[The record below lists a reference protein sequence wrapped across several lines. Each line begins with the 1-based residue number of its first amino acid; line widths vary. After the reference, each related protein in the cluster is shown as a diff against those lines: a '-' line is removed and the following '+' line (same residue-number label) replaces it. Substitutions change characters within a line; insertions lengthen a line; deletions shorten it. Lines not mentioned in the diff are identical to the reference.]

1 MAHINGKDKTY
12 GGHSYMRGTNK
23 TPDYFGYPK
32 PLNII
37 VKDNVLPDSEMLP
50 IWAAYFNM
58 ARYNMYTTLVH
69 IAAATGLSDD
79 ENKENR
85 MDLMRVLNE
94 AVDPEVE
101 LSLRRLICIHFPFVN
116 WMCTAH
122 GSDRDADGEYEDLMA
137 SLQDLRDCL
146 KTITFTLNHYRNLYS
161 HSRTI
166 ETRSEDII
174 AKSRKSERRTGL
186 YLKKICTIS
195 ARRVKTRFSDKDN
208 RGQAGMID
216 EGSLKFITEG
226 KVKFQTK
233 MENGK
238 PILDKNGRKIR
249 ESKDN
254 PNYFLNPLVLDPN
267 GILRDGT
274 NPERLSTVGKM
285 QLVCLFLEKKY
296 ITEFLSQSRFLDAFK
311 NDANVPKL
319 SDRRLILEV
328 LSDLRIRMPQKKID
342 STRDDVQVALDMLN
356 ELKKCPNE
364 LFELLGPEDRAS
376 FSVMSSTGEPV
387 LLRRSSDRF
396 TQLALQWFDIN
407 RAFSRIRFQLNA
419 GVFRYLFNDSKTC
432 LDGKTRLRV
441 LQKPLNCFG
450 RVQEVE
456 EIRVSHRDGKG
467 GPWEGFE
474 IKGFD
479 EAARNDTD
487 CLPYINDARTR
498 YLVDGDN
505 IGIRFGEDGENSG
518 DYMPAISIKD
528 GKYSV
533 NCRPAQCTL
542 SIYELQA
549 MLFLHLLNPGN
560 EGELAPVEKI
570 IIDKVDAFR
579 RLFADIRDGKLIPS
593 GLDETALG
601 SKLTGNYG
609 IALSE
614 IPDKISDYL
623 LGRVNGRN
631 GFKTYRKRLIDTLR
645 EETDYRMRRLSE
657 SLKSMRGDRN
667 KPGKPGFVQLRPGS
681 LASFIAKDIVFFQ
694 EGNADQKMTGLNFS
708 IMQGLIATFGSR
720 DGSTADDL
728 KSAFRSA
735 GLIAANGACGTHP
748 FLAMA
753 FNAGA
758 NNTVALYNEY
768 LKARQAY
775 LSGNVP
781 ETAAFLHADRMKWA
795 VRDDTYYKEY
805 ADRCL
810 RRPVMLPRRLFESA
824 IREKLLSLKGKNAD
838 DLKEVILEAG
848 NRCNS
853 AYMIDSY
860 LFYIKDDNPQVF
872 HGACEGDMDHT
883 FGHRFFQTVR
893 KNVNTAEFILAGLR
907 KDKGNSHRTYIDALT
922 MAIDW
927 AKKNPRPKLATPSR
941 GSKQKDLS
949 REETAAMIKRAFN
962 EFTAT
967 EKTLRRYTVQDEVL
981 FMAAMKTIENTIA
994 VKGNNAQSHYA
1005 QGKEWKLGSIGP
1017 RTESV
1022 LNTVIP
1028 SVKTDVMLNGA
1039 VQFTIEQRDVTLMD
1053 YGDIYRLLAD
1063 RRIADLLKYHNG
1075 DVVQASD
1082 LKKELDA
1089 YDNRRVGVF
1098 KDIMDY
1104 ERKVTSGI
1112 KNRQLCDSM
1121 PKANSKT
1128 VDFKVMQLFDD
1139 NNDELTK
1146 VELRTIRNAFCHNS
1160 YPDKEVKSSDGTRS
1174 LHKAEV
1180 PGTAD
1185 TVSDRIRTISRNTKN
1200 PS

>member
-1 MAHINGKDKTY
+1 MAHN
-12 GGHSYMRGTNK
+12 HN
-23 TPDYFGYPK
+23 GYPK

-37 VKDNVLPDSEMLP
+37 VKENVLPDSAMLP

-58 ARYNMYTTLVH
+58 ARYNMYTTLIH

-122 GSDRDADGEYEDLMA
+122 GSDRDADVEYEDLMA

-226 KVKFQTK
+226 KVIIKAK
-233 MENGK
+233 MMNGK
-238 PILDKNGRKIR
+238 PVLDKNGRKTR

-267 GILRDGT
+267 GVMKDGT

-285 QLVCLFLEKKY
+285 QFVCLLLEKKY
-296 ITEFLSQSRFLDAFK
+296 ITEFLTRSRFLDAFK
-311 NDANVPKL
+311 GDAPAPRL

-328 LSDLRIRMPQKKID
+328 LSDLRIRMPKKKID
-342 STRDDVQVALDMLN
+342 STRNDIQVALDMLN
-356 ELKKCPNE
+356 ELKKCPDE
-364 LFELLGPEDRAS
+364 LFDLLGPEDRAS
-376 FSVMSSTGEPV
+376 FSIESTTGETF

-396 TQLALQWFDIN
+396 TQLALQWFDADKSLI
-407 RAFSRIRFQLNA
+407 RIRFQLNA
-419 GVFRYLFNDSKTC
+419 GVFRYLFNESKTC

-441 LQKPLNCFG
+441 LQEPLNCFG

-456 EIRVSHRDGKG
+456 EKRISHRDGKG
-467 GPWEGFE
+467 GPWAGFK

-479 EAARNDTD
+479 DAVRNDKD
-487 CLPYINDARTR
+487 SLPYINDAGTR

-505 IGIRFGEDGENSG
+505 IGIRFGEDGESSG
-518 DYMPAISIKD
+518 DYIPAINPGD
-528 GKYSV
+528 GRYRV
-533 NCRPAQCTL
+533 NCRPAQCTM
-542 SIYELQA
+542 SIYELPA
-549 MLFLHLLNPGN
+549 MLFLHLLDPGN
-560 EGELAPVEKI
+560 EGEPAPVEKI
-570 IIDKVDAFR
+570 IIDNVEAFR
-579 RLFADIRDGKLIPS
+579 RLFTDIRNGKLTPKGQDTIA
-593 GLDETALG
+593 LDAELSTE
-601 SKLTGNYG
+601 YG
-609 IALSE
+609 IALNE
-614 IPDKISDYL
+614 VPEKLRDYL
-623 LGRVNGRN
+623 LGKVDDRSGFRAYRTNLIKKLKEDTDRRVQ
-631 GFKTYRKRLIDTLR
+631 RLRDDL
-645 EETDYRMRRLSE
+645 EAMC
-657 SLKSMRGDRN
+657 GDMN
-667 KPGKPGFVQLRPGS
+667 KPGKPRFVQLRPGS

-708 IMQGLIATFGSR
+708 VMQGLIATFGSR
-720 DGSTADDL
+720 DGATADDL

-748 FLAMA
+748 FLAVA

-758 NNTVALYNEY
+758 NNTVTLYREY

-775 LSGNVP
+775 LSGNIP
-781 ETAAFLHADRMKWA
+781 ETAAFLHSDRMKWA
-795 VRDDTYYKEY
+795 ERNDSFYREY
-805 ADRCL
+805 AGRCL
-810 RRPVMLPRRLFESA
+810 ERPVMLPRRIFESA
-824 IREKLLSLKGKNAD
+824 IRARLLSLEGKNAD
-838 DLKEVILEAG
+838 TLKEVIREAG
-848 NRCNS
+848 DRCNS

-860 LFYIKDDNPQVF
+860 FFYVKDDNPQVF

-883 FGHRFFQTVR
+883 FGHRFFQIVR

-907 KDKGNSHRTYIDALT
+907 KDKEKSHRTYIDALT

-927 AKKNPRPKLATPSR
+927 AKKNPLPKPATRVIGP
-941 GSKQKDLS
+941 KTKVLT

-1121 PKANSKT
+1121 PKAHSKT

-1160 YPDKEVKSSDGTRS
+1160 YPDKEVKSPDGTRS